1 MRSLYTGSNL
11 GNNMNASKPAASK
24 PKNTIY
30 SIKQNTSEKGNKALF
45 VELIVEVTSMPVN
58 NRLKDIRHDHR
69 MNQTEFSEFLGIS
82 IYQYN
87 RYEKEARQPTLE
99 IALQISEK
107 VKRPVNDI
115 FYLTEEAPS

>member
-1 MRSLYTGSNL
+1 
-11 GNNMNASKPAASK
+11 
-24 PKNTIY
+24 
-30 SIKQNTSEKGNKALF
+30 
-45 VELIVEVTSMPVN
+45 MPVN

-69 MNQTEFSEFLGIS
+69 MNQTEFANFLDIS

-87 RYEKEARQPTLE
+87 RYENGARQPTLE